1 MKLIEQIKDFTTLLL
16 EVSFMPPN
24 EDSNERKLNLQYIE
38 DLSARLFSFPIE
50 SIGDSLIA
58 ENWTDE
64 VLKNRLKTARLL
76 LKDWITPDGIAQ
88 FETDDLLSTDSESMK
103 YVCSKLGVTDGR
115 KYMLKVFTL
124 FREANLC
131 LRIVA
136 KDLRE
141 VENLLTPQPDTSTEQ
156 EQRVEQN
163 IILQRKDIKLIF
175 DKAVSYGLMKFEDGY
190 YCWLKKSE
198 LLAYFCKQVSLK
210 RDLAE
215 KYSEKTGEPQTNW
228 KVFSGVFKII
238 ARQGKNKGCW
248 SLQTGRQIEGF
259 MKGYMK
265 YYSTF
270 APNGC
275 ELVDDLF

>member
-1 MKLIEQIKDFTTLLL
+1 MKLIKPINDFTALLI

-24 EDSNERKLNLQYIE
+24 KDSNERKLNLRYIE
-38 DLSARLFSFPIE
+38 DLYTRLFYFPIE
-50 SIGDSLIA
+50 SIRDGLIA
-58 ENWTDE
+58 EGWTDE

-88 FETDDLLSTDSESMK
+88 FETDDLLSTESESMK
-103 YVCSKLGVTDGR
+103 YVCSKLGVTDGG

>member
-1 MKLIEQIKDFTTLLL
+1 MKLIKPIEDFTTLLI

-24 EDSNERKLNLQYIE
+24 KDSNERKLNLRYIE
-38 DLSARLFSFPIE
+38 DLYTRLFYFPIE
-50 SIGDSLIA
+50 SIRDGLIA
-58 ENWTDE
+58 EGWTDE

-88 FETDDLLSTDSESMK
+88 FETDDLLSTESESMK
-103 YVCSKLGVTDGR
+103 YVCSKLGVTDGG

-124 FREANLC
+124 FREANLN
-131 LRIVA
+131 IHMVA
-136 KDLRE
+136 KTLKE
-141 VENLLTPQPDTSTEQ
+141 VEDLITPQPDTSTKQ

-163 IILQRKDIKLIF
+163 IILQREDIKQIF
-175 DKAVSYGLMKFEDGY
+175 DKAVSSGLMKFEDGY

-228 KVFSGVFKII
+228 KAFSGVFKII

-265 YYSTF
+265 YYSRFT
-270 APNGC
+270 PNEC

>member
-1 MKLIEQIKDFTTLLL
+1 
-16 EVSFMPPN
+16 MPPN
-24 EDSNERKLNLQYIE
+24 KDSNERKLNLHYIE
-38 DLSARLFSFPIE
+38 DLYARLFYFPIE
-50 SIGDSLIA
+50 SIRDGLIA

-64 VLKNRLKTARLL
+64 VLRNRLKTARLL
-76 LKDWITPDGIAQ
+76 LKDWITPDGVAQ
-88 FETDDLLSTDSESMK
+88 FETDGLLSTDSESMK
-103 YVCSKLGVTDGR
+103 YVCSKLGVRDGG

-124 FREANLC
+124 FRAVNLC

-175 DKAVSYGLMKFEDGY
+175 DKAVSCGLMKFEDGY

-270 APNGC
+270 APNEC